1 MVNIIWDLHN
11 NDDEADPWEAR
22 NFDDTSFAHLDVMEN
37 QIVSC
42 YFLSKKYPDVVVIT
56 LFTRRR
62 LWD

>member
-1 MVNIIWDLHN
+1 MMTRRTLEKRGILMTP
-11 NDDEADPWEAR
+11 A
-22 NFDDTSFAHLDVMEN
+22 AHLDVMEN

>member
-1 MVNIIWDLHN
+1 MMTRRTLEKRGI
-11 NDDEADPWEAR
+11 
-22 NFDDTSFAHLDVMEN
+22 FDTSFAHLDVMEN